1 MWKALSKRQESSE
14 SQCLRERD
22 ATKIFNSE
30 ESWEA
35 PRECSGISQC
45 FFSCLFSSDHNNCS
59 GWATAL
65 QPNPLTDYTDAAGGS
80 TRGREIKKK
89 EGEKGT
95 CFLQVVFGLV
105 VFFFFLLRELVRW
118 EWEAETLEDKAPSDQ
133 IR

>member
-30 ESWEA
+30 ESWEV
-35 PRECSGISQC
+35 PRECSGISQW

-65 QPNPLTDYTDAAGGS
+65 QPNPLADYTDVAGGS
-80 TRGREIKKK
+80 TRGREMKK
-89 EGEKGT
+89 EGEKGM
-95 CFLQVVFGLV
+95 CFLQVVL
-105 VFFFFLLRELVRW
+105 VFFTEGIDEVGVGGQRH
-118 EWEAETLEDKAPSDQ
+118 
-133 IR
+133 